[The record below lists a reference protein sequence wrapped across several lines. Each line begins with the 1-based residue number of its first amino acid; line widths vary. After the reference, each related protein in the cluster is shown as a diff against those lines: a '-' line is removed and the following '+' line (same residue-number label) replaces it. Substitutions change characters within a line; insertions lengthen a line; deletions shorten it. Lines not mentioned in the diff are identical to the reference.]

1 MSRRRCDLKTGGW
14 EHAFGPDSESG
25 VDVAFKTASATTQRR
40 PPGLPSRMM
49 VTIAYRKRVKMSRMR
64 GWYQTE
70 QAQEFR
76 MLAEFAYH
84 RYKAEQQCSE
94 QRQGCHEQD
103 SAPAQPR
110 IDHDLFSSL
119 FSVTNGPEDFRNQR
133 PARHRKALRV
143 HSAS

>member
-1 MSRRRCDLKTGGW
+1 MAERRTRIGRMSRVHKPATMRSEDRRLGARFRPRFRIRSCCRIKT
-14 EHAFGPDSESG
+14 D
-25 VDVAFKTASATTQRR
+25 SATTQRR

-84 RYKAEQQCSE
+84 TFEELVRT
-94 QRQGCHEQD
+94 
-103 SAPAQPR
+103 
-110 IDHDLFSSL
+110 L
-119 FSVTNGPEDFRNQR
+119 
-133 PARHRKALRV
+133 RKTEE
-143 HSAS
+143 